1 MNIKILGS
9 GCQNCQKLENNVKK
23 ALEELDLKA
32 NVEKITDIVEIM
44 KYDVMS
50 MPALVIDEKLF
61 FSGKVGEIK
70 EIKEIL
76 QGQDLEEKELETKNG
91 GCGCCGCDHC

>member
-1 MNIKILGS
+1 MIIKILGS
-9 GCQNCQKLENNVKK
+9 GCPNCQKLENNVKK

-44 KYDVMS
+44 EYDVMS
-50 MPALVIDEKLF
+50 MPALVIDEKVLL
-61 FSGKVGEIK
+61 SGHVGEIK

-76 QGQDLEEKELETKNG
+76 KNLEKDGVKPKIG